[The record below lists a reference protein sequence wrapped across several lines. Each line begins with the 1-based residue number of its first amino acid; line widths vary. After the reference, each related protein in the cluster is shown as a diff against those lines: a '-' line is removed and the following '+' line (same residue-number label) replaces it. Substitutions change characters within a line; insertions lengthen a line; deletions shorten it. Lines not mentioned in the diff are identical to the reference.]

1 LDLKFVAHY
10 GKYALQS
17 IGGKQKPM
25 GSDINLVHR
34 LLKNSVKE
42 KTGWQAYALFT
53 EQCLERMGIR
63 PENMHRQSDTY
74 EHLGEINSCAMD
86 LDSHYLNFKNQRR
99 IMVNSDDAFFSLTQ
113 EVKASPSIVW
123 EWMTE
128 LSKRELYVKGTK
140 WTSAGRSKGR
150 TGVGSSNHC
159 AHGGGVAIET
169 ILDWRPFEYSTTE
182 SVFGFLKMRM
192 TDRLEQTATGT
203 RVQCFAR
210 LENKWPR
217 WIARPS
223 FRLMMKMNKME
234 QSYRLMAL
242 LIEESTPKD
251 PVI

>member
-1 LDLKFVAHY
+1 
-10 GKYALQS
+10 
-17 IGGKQKPM
+17 M
-25 GSDINLVHR
+25 
-34 LLKNSVKE
+34 
-42 KTGWQAYALFT
+42 
-53 EQCLERMGIR
+53 
-63 PENMHRQSDTY
+63 
-74 EHLGEINSCAMD
+74 
-86 LDSHYLNFKNQRR
+86 
-99 IMVNSDDAFFSLTQ
+99 
-113 EVKASPSIVW
+113 
-123 EWMTE
+123 
-128 LSKRELYVKGTK
+128 
-140 WTSAGRSKGR
+140 
-150 TGVGSSNHC
+150 
-159 AHGGGVAIET
+159 AIET

-217 WIARPS
+217 WIARPC